1 MSSSNQFYP
10 TRPNIS
16 CPNRTQN
23 PVSTAILKISRF
35 AFSDEK
41 SKPIKSQRFIFE
53 SRVGN
58 YFRAN
63 SNQTLGRINRSIF
76 HSSELQL
83 ALFLHRRLPR
93 EHFIPE
99 NKFSAARL
107 RILGQAHSS
116 PAQPAKETLT
126 LGLLL

>member
-23 PVSTAILKISRF
+23 LVSTAILKYHDSR
-35 AFSDEK
+35 SPTK
-41 SKPIKSQRFIFE
+41 NPKPISGRFILE

-63 SNQTLGRINRSIF
+63 SNQTLGRINRSIVR
-76 HSSELQL
+76 SLKL
-83 ALFLHRRLPR
+83 
-93 EHFIPE
+93 
-99 NKFSAARL
+99 
-107 RILGQAHSS
+107 
-116 PAQPAKETLT
+116 
-126 LGLLL
+126 